1 MNNRSIVFLS
11 ALVLGTLVISFTSR
25 AQTLSGQPLFSSDA
39 PLEIVLETDLVGL
52 MNDTRAEPDYREA
65 RFICQLDKSNALIFD
80 IRVRPRGRTRR
91 KPAICAFPPLMLNF
105 REKST
110 AGTLFEGQNKL
121 KLVTHCRDETAFR
134 DFAIREY
141 MIYKTYNLLTDES
154 FRVRLVKVTYRDVQK
169 RMAPLSRT
177 GFLIEDDDAL
187 ASRLNAR
194 VYEGTIYS
202 WDSCEAR
209 SMDRMA
215 LFQFMVGNTD
225 WWVHTRHN
233 VLIVEKT
240 GHNLVPVPFDFD
252 YAGLI
257 DASYAIP
264 SPYLPIK
271 SVRER
276 FFKGRCLPPGGYA
289 ETIQLFLEHK
299 ETIHRY
305 YEESDLVDRSQRNS
319 DWRFLE
325 EFYDLLGHPEVLEQQ
340 LQNFCRTDPYALMAP
355 PTGKKKP

>member
-1 MNNRSIVFLS
+1 MNKRPTGFLP
-11 ALVLGTLVISFTSR
+11 ALVLGLLFISVTSR
-25 AQTLSGQPLFSSDA
+25 AQTLTEQPLFSSDST
-39 PLEIVLETDLVGL
+39 LEIILETDLVGL

-65 RFICQLDKSNALIFD
+65 KFICQFDKNNALIFD

-91 KPAICAFPPLMLNF
+91 KPAVCAFPPLMLNF

-121 KLVTHCRDETAFR
+121 KLVTHCRDEAAFR
-134 DFAIREY
+134 DFAIREF
-141 MIYKTYNLLTDES
+141 MIYKTFNLLTDES
-154 FRVRLVKVTYRDVQK
+154 FRVRLVKVTYRDVEK
-169 RMAPLSRT
+169 RMAPLSRS

-187 ASRLNAR
+187 AARLNAQ
-194 VYEGTIYS
+194 VYEGTLYS
-202 WDSCEAR
+202 WDSCEGR

-233 VLIVEKT
+233 VLIIEKP
-240 GHNLVPVPFDFD
+240 GHDLVPVPFDFD

-257 DASYAIP
+257 DAPYAIP

-276 FFKGRCLPPGGYA
+276 FFKGRCQPPGGYA
-289 ETIQLFLEHK
+289 ETIQFFLDHK
-299 ETIHRY
+299 ESIHRY
-305 YEESDLVDRSQRNS
+305 YEESDLIDRSQRND

-325 EFYDLLGHPEVLEQQ
+325 EFFDLLGQPEALEQQ
-340 LQNFCRTDPYALMAP
+340 LQNFCRTDPYALIDQ
-355 PTGKKKP
+355 PTGKKKH